1 MVSTSPSDERPFP
14 QNRDP
19 IYPDKL
25 ICFDPHSYSSG
36 RWLRQDKSER
46 AARYIKFDFN
56 ALCQKVLD
64 VSPGAET
71 ITNCKKLEGGFN
83 RVFVFTL
90 NNAKRVVAR
99 LPFALAGPA
108 KLTTASEVA
117 TIKYLQSR
125 TSIPIPAIL
134 DWSND
139 ATNANNTIGSEYIIM
154 EHATGVQLHQKWPEM
169 AGDQRVKCIDAIYRK
184 MKELVDLRFPAFGS
198 LYFAKPHDFGGTYPL
213 DKEFCIGP
221 HCGTRYWDCS
231 VGEQRYYH
239 SVEPN
244 QGPWGNIGE
253 FCDGLI
259 DAGLSRLPPVNSNIN
274 NKPFY
279 HGSTRI
285 HRSLL
290 ESARAVL
297 KQMSTDHRIAEA
309 AIPLL
314 FHPDLHKRN
323 IFVSEGDPATITD
336 IIDWQVTSI
345 EPAFWYSDEIPDFAT
360 PTETGENVYAEAFK
374 ISSQF
379 LTPIL
384 SGPQLMDE
392 SLFRPFSYSYRTWK
406 DGAVALRHDMI
417 ETAQC
422 WKELGFVGQCP
433 YPLPTPKDFADHEK
447 KYKLL
452 EAAQIL
458 RRDLSNLLNTAS
470 DGWVPPEKWEA
481 TESAHKEI
489 FTGMLQAVLTNQGL
503 DEDEPVKDEETLRS
517 IWPFDIN

>member
-14 QNRDP
+14 RNRDP

-64 VSPGAET
+64 ISPGAET

-134 DWSND
+134 DWSNN
-139 ATNANNTIGSEYIIM
+139 AINANNTIGSEYIIM

-169 AGDQRVKCIDAIYRK
+169 AGDQRVKCIDTIYRK
-184 MKELVDLRFPAFGS
+184 IKELVNLQFPAFGS
-198 LYFAKPHDFGGTYPL
+198 LYFAKLHDFGGTYPL

-231 VGEQRYYH
+231 V
-239 SVEPN
+239 
-244 QGPWGNIGE
+244 
-253 FCDGLI
+253 
-259 DAGLSRLPPVNSNIN
+259 
-274 NKPFY
+274 
-279 HGSTRI
+279 
-285 HRSLL
+285 
-290 ESARAVL
+290 
-297 KQMSTDHRIAEA
+297 EA

-314 FHPDLHKRN
+314 FYPDLYKRN
-323 IFVSEGDPATITD
+323 IFVLEGDPATITG
-336 IIDWQVTSI
+336 IIDWQATSI
-345 EPAFWYSDEIPDFAT
+345 EPAFWYSDKIPDFTT
-360 PTETGENVYAEAFK
+360 PTETGKNIYAKAFE

-384 SGPQLMDE
+384 SGPRLMDE
-392 SLFRPFSYSYRTWK
+392 SLFRPFRYSYRTWK
-406 DGAVALRHDMI
+406 DRAVALRHDII
-417 ETAQC
+417 ETARS
-422 WKELGFVGQCP
+422 
-433 YPLPTPKDFADHEK
+433 KDFTDHEK
-447 KYKLL
+447 EYKLF

-458 RRDLSNLLNTAS
+458 RHDLSNLLNTAS
-470 DGWVPPEKWEA
+470 DGWVPPEEWKA

-503 DEDEPVKDEETLRS
+503 DKDKPVKDEETLRL
-517 IWPFDIN
+517 I

>member
-1 MVSTSPSDERPFP
+1 MVSTSASDERPFP
-14 QNRDP
+14 QSRDP

-64 VSPGAET
+64 VSPGADT

-90 NNAKRVVAR
+90 NDARRVVAR

-117 TIKYLQSR
+117 TIKYLQSK

-139 ATNANNTIGSEYIIM
+139 PTNANNTIGSEYIIM

-184 MKELVDLRFPAFGS
+184 MKELVDLRFQAFGS
-198 LYFAKPHDFGGTYPL
+198 LYFAEPPGFG
-213 DKEFCIGP
+213 
-221 HCGTRYWDCS
+221 
-231 VGEQRYYH
+231 
-239 SVEPN
+239 
-244 QGPWGNIGE
+244 
-253 FCDGLI
+253 
-259 DAGLSRLPPVNSNIN
+259 
-274 NKPFY
+274 
-279 HGSTRI
+279 
-285 HRSLL
+285 
-290 ESARAVL
+290 
-297 KQMSTDHRIAEA
+297 EA

-323 IFVSEGDPATITD
+323 IFVSEGDPATITG
-336 IIDWQVTSI
+336 IIDWQATSI
-345 EPAFWYSDEIPDFAT
+345 EPAFWYSDEIPDFAI
-360 PTETGENVYAEAFK
+360 PIETGETIYAEAFEV
-374 ISSQF
+374 SSQF

-384 SGPQLMDE
+384 AGPRLMDE
-392 SLFRPFSYSYRTWK
+392 SLFRPFRYSYRTWK

-417 ETAQC
+417 ETARR
-422 WKELGFVGQCP
+422 WKELGLVGQCP

-447 KYKLL
+447 EYKLF
-452 EAAQIL
+452 EAAQVL

-470 DGWVPPEKWEA
+470 DGWVPPEEWEA

-489 FTGMLQAVLTNQGL
+489 FMGMLQAVLTNQGL